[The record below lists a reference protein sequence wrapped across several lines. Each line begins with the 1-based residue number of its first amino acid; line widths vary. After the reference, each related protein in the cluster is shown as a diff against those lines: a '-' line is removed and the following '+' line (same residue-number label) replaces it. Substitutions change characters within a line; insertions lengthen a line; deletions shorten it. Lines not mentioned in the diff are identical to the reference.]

1 MQQSIAVDVH
11 NVIYKGRIF
20 DLSQQLTFNEY
31 WFVEATEADEFRW
44 VHLSFSYFPS
54 ALYSF
59 YINLSDTFSE
69 KKRDIIT
76 YPNSGNNLLSDKA
89 ITDVEQPNVFDCFE
103 MLKNLAL
110 MLWQN
115 GTAKQVNFGDK
126 STW

>member
-1 MQQSIAVDVH
+1 MSSDEFIS
-11 NVIYKGRIF
+11 
-20 DLSQQLTFNEY
+20 LSLTFLL
-31 WFVEATEADEFRW
+31 
-44 VHLSFSYFPS
+44 HCIL
-54 ALYSF
+54 F